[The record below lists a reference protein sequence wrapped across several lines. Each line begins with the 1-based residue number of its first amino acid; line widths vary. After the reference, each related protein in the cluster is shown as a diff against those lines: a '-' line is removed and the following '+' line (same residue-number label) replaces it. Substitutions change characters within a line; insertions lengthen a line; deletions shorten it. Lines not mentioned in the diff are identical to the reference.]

1 MPLLKR
7 PAPVIPKRQY
17 HVRIREP
24 LALKMERYAEFLG
37 AANIDHVIGEAL
49 DFVFRKDTDFN
60 AWLAEHPEVI
70 DSAGNKPIRRRAK
83 ANGPG
88 AALDASE
95 TEPATAGRTR

>member
-17 HVRIREP
+17 HVRIQEP

-49 DFVFRKDTDFN
+49 DFVFKKDTDFN
-60 AWLAEHPEVI
+60 AWLAEHPEGS
-70 DSAGNKPIRRRAK
+70 DSAGAKPVRRRAK
-83 ANGPG
+83 ANGTG
-88 AALDASE
+88 AALGAPE
-95 TEPATAGRTR
+95 TDRSTAGSTT

>member
-24 LALKMERYAEFLG
+24 LALKLERYAEFLG

-49 DFVFRKDTDFN
+49 ELVFKKDTDFN
-60 AWLAEHPEVI
+60 AWLAEHPEGS
-70 DSAGNKPIRRRAK
+70 DSAGNKPVRRRAK
-83 ANGPG
+83 ANGTG
-88 AALDASE
+88 AALDAPE
-95 TEPATAGRTR
+95 TERATAVSTI

>member
-60 AWLAEHPEVI
+60 AWLAEHPEGS
-70 DSAGNKPIRRRAK
+70 DSSCNKPTRRRAK
-83 ANGPG
+83 ANGTG
-88 AALDASE
+88 VALDAPE
-95 TEPATAGRTR
+95 TDPATAGRTR